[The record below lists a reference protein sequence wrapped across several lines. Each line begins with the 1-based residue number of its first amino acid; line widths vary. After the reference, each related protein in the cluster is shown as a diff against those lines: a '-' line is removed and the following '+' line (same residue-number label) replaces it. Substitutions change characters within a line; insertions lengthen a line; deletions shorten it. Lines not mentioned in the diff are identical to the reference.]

1 MKYIFIIFFSFCGL
15 FFNNGLKAAEKIN
28 IKFEEMEIP
37 LTIEQLSKLEKYKDD
52 STELIDWLKKNGLIR
67 FFELSKFLE
76 FPVFKEEG
84 LNREVLRSWIGRKIL
99 TELSKTI
106 TVPNDNNGIEI
117 YNTIENLLNEKKEI
131 STLDII
137 KELPSEEISLDID
150 NLISIILSW
159 KNELTMQQ
167 DLIYKLNNLERT
179 NHNSFKNTEKKSA
192 QDLIK
197 IDKKIYAPHR
207 VKPFD
212 IEIWKSKKTNEDKE
226 LIIFMPGLGGEINN
240 FEWLGNE
247 LAKKGWPILFID
259 HRGSNLESFMEV
271 LDGKETIP
279 GSAEFF
285 LYRIKDLDAVLKAH
299 ENGEFDLPNDSY
311 ILMGHSLGALIALLH
326 EGNKPTDQL
335 ENKCDSALKDFAV
348 TNLSKLLQCQLSE
361 IPFPEKNNTNKASAI
376 IGFNS
381 FGSLL
386 WPTEKNSGIE
396 IPTLLI
402 GGTYDLITPLMNEQ
416 FRVFKSLNN
425 PSNRFLIIE
434 GASHFSPIRINNS
447 YKENN
452 DVFKI
457 RESFIGSDPILVQDL
472 SAKFIVKFLDNI
484 KIQEIPTV
492 IKNQKDLGLD
502 FHLLDLKTIKE
513 FSKN

>member
-67 FFELSKFLE
+67 VFELSKFLE

-84 LNREVLRSWIGRKIL
+84 LNREILRSWIGRKIL
-99 TELSKTI
+99 TELSKSI
-106 TVPNDNNGIEI
+106 KVPNDNNGTEI
-117 YNTIENLLNEKKEI
+117 YNTIENLLDQKKEV
-131 STLDII
+131 STLEII
-137 KELPSEEISLDID
+137 KALPSEEISLDID
-150 NLISIILSW
+150 NLILIISSW
-159 KNELTMQQ
+159 KNELSMQQ
-167 DLIYKLNNLERT
+167 ELLSKLNKLERT
-179 NHNSFKNTEKKSA
+179 NQNAFKNTEKKST

-207 VKPFD
+207 VKPFE
-212 IEIWKSKKTNEDKE
+212 IEIWKSNKTNEDKE

-240 FEWLGNE
+240 FKWIGNE
-247 LAKKGWPILFID
+247 LARRGWPILFID
-259 HRGSNLESFMEV
+259 HRGSNLESFIEV
-271 LDGKETIP
+271 LEGKETIP
-279 GSAEFF
+279 GSADFF

-299 ENGEFDLPNDSY
+299 ENGEFGLPNDSY
-311 ILMGHSLGALIALLH
+311 ILMGHSLGALIALLY

-335 ENKCDSALKDFAV
+335 EEKCDSALKDFAV

-361 IPFPEKNNTNKASAI
+361 IPFPKKNNTNKASAI

-381 FGSLL
+381 FGSLV
-386 WPTEKNSGIE
+386 WPKENSTGIKT
-396 IPTLLI
+396 PTLLI

-416 FRVFKSLNN
+416 FRVFSALNN

-447 YKENN
+447 YEENN

-457 RESFIGSDPILVQDL
+457 SESFIGSDPILVQDL
-472 SAKFIVKFLDNI
+472 STKFIVEFLKNI
-484 KIQEIPTV
+484 KDQKIPTV
-492 IKNQKDLGLD
+492 VKNQRDLGLD
-502 FHLLDLKTIKE
+502 FHLLDLETIKE
-513 FSKN
+513 ISEN